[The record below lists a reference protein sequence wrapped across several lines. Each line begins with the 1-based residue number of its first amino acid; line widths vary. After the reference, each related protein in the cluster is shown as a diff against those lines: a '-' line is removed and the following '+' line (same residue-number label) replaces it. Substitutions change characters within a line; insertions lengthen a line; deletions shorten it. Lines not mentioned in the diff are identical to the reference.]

1 MKHLMSSKLLIAFVM
16 VLCWNSVKASDFI
29 TVDGFKYYVDTTKG
43 EATILANDYEGD
55 IVIPSVV
62 ALRTKTMLLQQL
74 AKMLLK
80 IVIYRVSFWGKTY
93 QRWKKEVLWGLLCVK
108 FHFLRSSLI

>member
-62 ALRTKTMLLQQL
+62 VFEDKDYAVTTIGKNAFKNCNIQS
-74 AKMLLK
+74 
-80 IVIYRVSFWGKTY
+80 VILGKTY

>member
-1 MKHLMSSKLLIAFVM
+1 MSSKLLIAFVM

-62 ALRTKTMLLQQL
+62 VFEDKDYAVATIGKNAFKNALYSSDKDSTSQPKIFLYSPSTCAITLGVNL
-74 AKMLLK
+74 APH
-80 IVIYRVSFWGKTY
+80 
-93 QRWKKEVLWGLLCVK
+93 CVNK
-108 FHFLRSSLI
+108 

>member
-55 IVIPSVV
+55 IVIPLVLHFEGQEYDV
-62 ALRTKTMLLQQL
+62 TI
-74 AKMLLK
+74 